1 MVPRPY
7 ATLDAWRR
15 AHALSL
21 RLTKLCKTF
30 PWYERFELAS
40 QLRRAARSVPANL
53 AEGRGALGPGLYHR
67 HVQVALGS
75 MAEVD
80 YYLLCAKDEGYATEE
95 LCEELAMEA
104 WEIRGLMVRLASALR
119 ARGSRG

>member
-15 AHALSL
+15 SHALSL
-21 RLTKLCKTF
+21 RLTALCNTF
-30 PWYERFELAS
+30 PRYERFELGS

-53 AEGRGALGPGLYHR
+53 AEGRGAYGRGLYHR
-67 HVQVALGS
+67 HVQIALGS
-75 MAEVD
+75 LAEVD
-80 YYLLCAKDEGYATEE
+80 YYLLCASDEGYASKD

-104 WEIRGLMVRLASALR
+104 WEIRGLLVRLALSLR
-119 ARGSRG
+119 SRAEWR

>member
-21 RLTKLCKTF
+21 RLTALCNTF
-30 PWYERFELAS
+30 PRYEQFELGS

-53 AEGRGALGPGLYHR
+53 AEGRGAYGPGLYHR
-67 HVQVALGS
+67 HVQIALGS
-75 MAEVD
+75 LAEVD
-80 YYLLCAKDEGYATEE
+80 YYLLCARDEGYLNAD

-104 WEIRGLMVRLASALR
+104 WNIRGLLVRLARALR
-119 ARGSRG
+119 DRSAKC

>member
-7 ATLDAWRR
+7 ESLDAWRR

-21 RLTKLCKTF
+21 RLTKLCLTF
-30 PWYERFELAS
+30 PAYERFELGS

-53 AEGRGALGPGLYHR
+53 AEGKGAFGPGIYLR

-75 MAEVD
+75 VAEID
-80 YYLLCAKDEGYATEE
+80 YFLLCARDEGYISEE
-95 LCEELAMEA
+95 VCEELASEA
-104 WEIRGLMVRLASALR
+104 WAIRGLMVQLAKALR
-119 ARGSRG
+119 SSAARR